1 MGIEQRA
8 VTGLLPRVG
17 ARALTV
23 SPSKGLPRPS
33 DPPLRP
39 AVTGAP
45 EKVRGIFKA
54 PVACTPGNLSFGPAE
69 VLDGKVRLSADGV
82 ERASRG
88 EGGAR

>member
-17 ARALTV
+17 SGALTV
-23 SPSKGLPRPS
+23 SPAKGLPRPS

-45 EKVRGIFKA
+45 E
-54 PVACTPGNLSFGPAE
+54 TPGVPRAGAATATVPTGPAPASPG
-69 VLDGKVRLSADGV
+69 VVRSGPAPTGV
-82 ERASRG
+82 KGTSRG